1 LFLDPKWDSEQSES
15 ESDQES
21 ESLSVSEASTGMDS
35 FKGISKNHNFALAK
49 KLVIPMP
56 APRKARTEVNA
67 ESRSS
72 TGGKGWPRLPD
83 ENARASTGKRAVS
96 LGSLTRYPFKAM
108 KEECEASVL
117 SDSRGVAVDIAGQ
130 ERKDQSKT
138 QRHSQNL
145 MIITLTILSMRK
157 RLRSRTIRQRKVLHS
172 LDNGTP
178 LLSDGEL
185 KFSIRRRY

>member
-1 LFLDPKWDSEQSES
+1 
-15 ESDQES
+15 
-21 ESLSVSEASTGMDS
+21 MDS
-35 FKGISKNHNFALAK
+35 FKVISKNYNFAPAK

-56 APRKARTEVNA
+56 APRKAHTEVNA

-130 ERKDQSKT
+130 ERKDPSKT
-138 QRHSQNL
+138 QRHYHLKKKKPNENL
-145 MIITLTILSMRK
+145 MIITLTILSMQK

>member
-1 LFLDPKWDSEQSES
+1 MFLDPKWDSEQSES

-130 ERKDQSKT
+130 ERKDPSKT
-138 QRHSQNL
+138 QRHSHLKKKTN
-145 MIITLTILSMRK
+145 K
-157 RLRSRTIRQRKVLHS
+157 RELDDYNTDDHKHAKKAKVSHDTTKES
-172 LDNGTP
+172 
-178 LLSDGEL
+178 
-185 KFSIRRRY
+185 FA